1 MTRIIKRVL
10 FIFTSV
16 LFTVTMLS
24 CALLPAGM
32 AEKADYA
39 PAAEKAASA
48 PAASKR
54 VVISD
59 SAAESLAV
67 SQPQP
72 ISQTETLPQPEKRKR
87 VFSGACQLVVD
98 DVEERKRDISRIAEE
113 SGGYVERIVG
123 QTVVI
128 RVPADLF
135 HELFE
140 LILSLGEPKHKSI
153 ASYDV
158 TDYYR
163 DQETR
168 LELAVKTR
176 ERLYTLLEKT
186 TDVKERLAIL
196 REIKRLTEEIERIK
210 ISLELLDRQIELSR
224 ITIELIPR
232 LPPAEIEKG
241 RIPFYWIANLNPL
254 HSYLGSPE
262 KKINLELGDA
272 FAVFEKETRYRAES
286 PEGTRVRVGVALNQP
301 LGDGDFWQ
309 KALDYHLKPFYRKTE
324 NLELGIFKAV
334 LFTSKDREPFF
345 YLVGLT
351 RVEDRKKLIIV
362 EVFFPDQSALDL
374 RFEGLKGSIKQA
386 GM

>member
-1 MTRIIKRVL
+1 MKRVL

-16 LFTVTMLS
+16 LFTVTVLS

-32 AEKADYA
+32 KEMAVATEEADYA
-39 PAAEKAASA
+39 PAA
-48 PAASKR
+48 SKR
-54 VVISD
+54 AVSMD
-59 SAAESLAV
+59 NAAESLAL

-98 DVEERKRDISRIAEE
+98 DVEEKKRDISKIAEE
-113 SGGYVERIVG
+113 NGGYVERIVG

-168 LELAVKTR
+168 LDLASKTR
-176 ERLYTLLEKT
+176 ERLYALLEKT

-210 ISLELLDRQIELSR
+210 ISLELLDRRIELSR

-241 RIPFYWIANLNPL
+241 QIPFYWIANLNPL
-254 HSYLGSPE
+254 HSYLGSPV
-262 KKINLELGDA
+262 KKIPLELGDA

-286 PEGTRVRVGVALNQP
+286 PEGTRVRVGATPNQP

-324 NLELGIFKAV
+324 ILELGIFKAV

-351 RVEDRKKLIIV
+351 RAEDRKELIIL